1 MAGPP
6 KDVPA
11 RALWLKLRETP
22 RPSEVVD
29 FPRMG
34 PDGQAI
40 SKVRIQVL
48 TQEEHDRARLIAHD
62 VVKRKHGLG
71 EQEINSAVI
80 QDGVYADAVAREVL
94 AMAVVSAEPIPGTEN
109 NATPTYAREF
119 TDGTEIG
126 KVLYSDELAILF
138 NAYVV
143 TQHKFGPTESTVSS
157 REEVTAWVQRLK
169 EGGAAY
175 PLLSLS
181 WQALAE
187 LAMQLGAR
195 SWSLSSILESQ
206 FSSLP
211 SSTQSLL
218 ATLGIGNG
226 WFGEQQESSPGFTDD
241 NEDDVDIDTMDVA
254 KRLVEV
260 TRR

>member
-1 MAGPP
+1 MSGPP

-29 FPRMG
+29 FPRKG
-34 PDGQAI
+34 LDGLPVGR
-40 SKVRIQVL
+40 VRIQVL
-48 TQEEHDRARLIAHD
+48 TQEEQDRARLIAHD
-62 VVKRKHGLG
+62 VLRKKHGLS
-71 EQEINSAVI
+71 EEAINSSVI

-94 AMAVVSAEPIPGTEN
+94 AMAVVSESPIPGTED

-119 TDGTEIG
+119 TDGNEIA
-126 KVLYSDELAILF
+126 KVLFSDELAILF

-143 TQHKFGPTESTVSS
+143 TQHKFGPTENSVRTS
-157 REEVTAWVQRLK
+157 EEVTAWVQRLR

-181 WQALAE
+181 WQALAD
-187 LAMQLGAR
+187 LAMSLGER
-195 SWSLSSILESQ
+195 SWSLSTILESQ

-211 SSTQSLL
+211 SSIQSQLE
-218 ATLGIGNG
+218 TLGIGSG
-226 WFGEQQESSPGFTDD
+226 YFGELPKSAYVSMDAD
-241 NEDDVDIDTMDVA
+241 DIDTMEVA
-254 KRLVEV
+254 KNLVEV